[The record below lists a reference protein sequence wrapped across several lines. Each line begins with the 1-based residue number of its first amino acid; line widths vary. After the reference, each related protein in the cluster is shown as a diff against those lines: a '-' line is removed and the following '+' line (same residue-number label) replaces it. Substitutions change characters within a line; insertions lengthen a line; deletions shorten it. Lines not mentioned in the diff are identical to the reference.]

1 MVKRMVDLSGLKSEE
16 ATLAPRYSLLERIES
31 NLA

>member
-1 MVKRMVDLSGLKSEE
+1 MVKRMVAVSSLKPKE

-31 NLA
+31 NLE